1 MFLLNS
7 RLGLFTAARLGSRRE
22 GVHLLRAVLIPKLR
36 THFAEFLS
44 EVSLKRLRILSPP
57 TCVGLRYGWLCDS
70 LRGFSWQP
78 GIHRFAG
85 PMSPSSSGLDV
96 WDGGTDLPMPP
107 AYTLEPGRPSPGRL
121 NLLRPLIA
129 QTPQDQYRNIDLFPF
144 DYALRPRLRNR
155 LTLS

>member
-7 RLGLFTAARLGSRRE
+7 RLGLFTAARLGSGGKRH
-22 GVHLLRAVLIPKLR
+22 HLLRAVLLPKLR
-36 THFAEFLS
+36 TQFAEFLS

-70 LRGFSWQP
+70 FRGFSWQP

-85 PMSPSSSGLDV
+85 HMSPSSSGLSV
-96 WDGGTDLPMPP
+96 NGGTDLPMPP
-107 AYTLEPGRPSPGRL
+107 AYTLEPGRPSPGRYS
-121 NLLRPLIA
+121 LLRPLIT
-129 QTPQDQYRNIDLFPF
+129 QTPQDQYRNICLFPI
-144 DYALRPRLRNR
+144 DYAFRPRLRIR